1 MTVLQLYE
9 WCLYPR
15 RGGVCGEAAIR
26 EAVARGSAV
35 VSIGP
40 HRFEY
45 RDAVFA
51 DGRHVLQLS
60 PLTQREPELLSG
72 LSAEKLVPAPLGHW
86 GDEDRARL
94 VLAIGYAL
102 FKDVEEM
109 VCRGSCTGD
118 ASVRREHRHQ

>member
-26 EAVARGSAV
+26 AAIAKGSAT

-45 RDAVFA
+45 HDEALA
-51 DGRHVLQLS
+51 DGRHVLRLS
-60 PLTQREPELLSG
+60 PLPTGHEPGPDVLDG
-72 LSAEKLVPAPLGHW
+72 YSAEKLVPAPLGHW
-86 GDEDRARL
+86 GEEDKARL
-94 VLAIGYAL
+94 VLLLAHAL
-102 FKDVEEM
+102 FEDVERM
-109 VCRGSCTGD
+109 VSRGVSL
-118 ASVRREHRHQ
+118 R